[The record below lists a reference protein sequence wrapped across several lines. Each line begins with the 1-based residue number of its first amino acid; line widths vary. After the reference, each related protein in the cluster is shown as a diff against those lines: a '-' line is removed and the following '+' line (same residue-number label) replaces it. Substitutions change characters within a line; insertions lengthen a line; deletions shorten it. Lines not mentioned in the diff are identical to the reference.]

1 MKLAKVSTSHIHAV
15 TGTTFVAT
23 LSSLLFGYCTAVICG
38 VVDAIN
44 HNFILPR
51 GMHET
56 AANALLG
63 LTVCAA
69 LAGTILGALSARR
82 TAELLGRKRPMIIAA
97 VLFLVSAF
105 GSAFPEIGLA
115 PLGQMGADA
124 IWPFI
129 FYRVLG
135 GVAVGLASVIAPMY
149 VSEFAPSAVRGQLG
163 AYQQIA
169 IAGGIAIV
177 LFVNW
182 GIALQG
188 DDNWVLQTGWR
199 YMMVSLAVPSLAF
212 FWLSFTVPESPGW
225 LVRHGRID
233 QARRALSRSAEPEEV
248 EAMLAELAAGHQARV
263 KPEPLFAFGARV
275 VLVGVALS
283 VLQQFMGLNA
293 LSYYGPQILQRMGY
307 HMDTAFLGVLLAR
320 CLNLLATM
328 MVVLIVDRV
337 GRKPLLIF
345 GALIMGLAMMAL
357 GSLFR
362 ADHASTYGLTAMCL
376 YMAGLG
382 MSFGPI
388 VWILMSE
395 IFPTPIRAQAMSMAI
410 AAQWGANF
418 LVSFTFPIMF
428 GDTALN
434 GLAHG
439 GFAFWIYGGFGL
451 LAAYVVLQY
460 VPETKGVDDAV
471 LGAFWRRQA
480 KMGSAPIS

>member
-1 MKLAKVSTSHIHAV
+1 MKLAQVSTAHIRAV
-15 TGTTFVAT
+15 TGTAFVAT

-44 HNFILPR
+44 HNFIEPR

-69 LAGTILGALSARR
+69 LAGTILGALTARR
-82 TAELLGRKRPMIIAA
+82 AAELLGRKKPMIIAS

-105 GSAFPEIGLA
+105 GSAFPEMGIA
-115 PLGQMGADA
+115 PLGGMGADA

-149 VSEFAPSAVRGQLG
+149 VAEFAPSAVRGQLG

-182 GIALQG
+182 GIGLQG
-188 DDNWVLQTGWR
+188 DDAWVLNTGWR
-199 YMMVSLAVPSLAF
+199 WMMVSLAVPSLAF
-212 FWLSFTVPESPGW
+212 FWLSFTVPESPSW
-225 LVRHGRID
+225 LVRHGKIEE
-233 QARRALSRSAEPEEV
+233 ARRSLLRSAEPEEV
-248 EAMLAELAAGHQARV
+248 EIMLTELSAGNLQQ
-263 KPEPLFAFGARV
+263 KPEPLFSFGSRV
-275 VLVGVALS
+275 VVVGVALS
-283 VLQQFMGLNA
+283 VLQQLMGLNA
-293 LSYYGPQILQRMGY
+293 ISYYGPQILQRMGY
-307 HMDTAFLGVLLAR
+307 HMDAAFLGVLLAR
-320 CLNLLATM
+320 CGNLLATM
-328 MVVLIVDRV
+328 AIVLVVDRV

-345 GALIMGLAMMAL
+345 GAVVMGFAMMAL

-362 ADHASTYGLTAMCL
+362 TDNASAYGLTAMCL

-395 IFPTPIRAQAMSMAI
+395 IFPAPIRAQAMAFSI
-410 AAQWGANF
+410 SAQWGANF
-418 LVSFTFPIMF
+418 LVSFTFPVMF
-428 GDTALN
+428 GDSVLN
-434 GLAHG
+434 GFAHG

-451 LAAYVVLQY
+451 VAAYVVMRY
-460 VPETKGVDDAV
+460 VPETKGLDHERV
-471 LGAFWRRQA
+471 
-480 KMGSAPIS
+480 SAYWKAAASTTR

>member
-1 MKLAKVSTSHIHAV
+1 MMLARVSTAHIQAV

-38 VVDAIN
+38 AVDAIE
-44 HNFILPR
+44 HNFISPR
-51 GMHET
+51 GLGET
-56 AANALLG
+56 TANALLG

-69 LAGTILGALSARR
+69 LGGTILGALFARR
-82 TAELLGRKRPMIIAA
+82 TAERLGRKRPMILAA

-105 GSAFPEIGLA
+105 GSAFPEAGFA
-115 PLGQMGADA
+115 PLGGLGADA

-149 VSEFAPSAVRGQLG
+149 VAEFAPSAVRGQLG

-188 DDNWVLQTGWR
+188 DDQWVLNTGWR

-212 FWLSFTVPESPGW
+212 FWLSFTVPESPSW
-225 LVRHGRID
+225 LVRHGLID

-248 EAMLAELAAGHQARV
+248 EATLAELAAGNQNQA

-275 VLVGVALS
+275 VMVGVALS
-283 VLQQFMGLNA
+283 VLQQLMGLNA
-293 LSYYGPQILQRMGY
+293 ISYYGPQILRRMGY
-307 HMDTAFLGVLLAR
+307 HMDAAFLGVLLAR

-328 MVVLIVDRV
+328 IVVLIVDRV
-337 GRKPLLIF
+337 GRRPLLIF
-345 GALIMGLAMMAL
+345 GALVMGFAMMAL

-362 ADHASTYGLTAMCL
+362 TDNASAYGLTAMCL

-395 IFPTPIRAQAMSMAI
+395 IFPTPIRAQAMSLAI

-428 GDTALN
+428 GNSTLN
-434 GLAHG
+434 GLVHG
-439 GFAFWIYGGFGL
+439 GAAFWLYGGFGL

-460 VPETKGVDDAV
+460 VPETKGMDGHVI
-471 LGAFWRRQA
+471 GNFWRRKTGA
-480 KMGSAPIS
+480 AAITR